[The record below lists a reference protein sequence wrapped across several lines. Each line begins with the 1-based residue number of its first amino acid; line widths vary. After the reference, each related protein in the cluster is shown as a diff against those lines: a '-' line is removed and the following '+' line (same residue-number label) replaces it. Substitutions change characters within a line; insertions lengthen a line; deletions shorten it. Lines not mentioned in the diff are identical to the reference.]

1 MADRPVKKDMQRRV
15 PELQQRAPSGK
26 QPGGIVFEVAEDGSS
41 RWPQGAPLP
50 VRWLVRS
57 AYPCPSCLAVC
68 LPGGYR
74 AVHCAGHRSGK
85 AHLRCRACGHTWTLA
100 L

>member
-1 MADRPVKKDMQRRV
+1 MQRRV
-15 PELQQRAPSGK
+15 PELQQRTEP
-26 QPGGIVFEVAEDGSS
+26 IVFAVADDGSA
-41 RWPQGAPLP
+41 RWPKDAPLP
-50 VRWLVRS
+50 VRWLVRP
-57 AYPCPSCLAVC
+57 AYPCPSCLAVR

-85 AHLRCRACGHTWTLA
+85 AHLRCRACGHTWMLA